1 MAESPTS
8 PTTTDQPTPQPVTP
22 TPQSNPP
29 DPSPLNPNPT
39 PPPPVITLPPPPSVQ
54 LYAPPPQI
62 PAVPPT
68 APSFRPATPPVPLV
82 PSAPPQF
89 SPIPVN
95 FQNPSVQPPGVTTPV
110 APMMMP
116 QQYAAVPGQPPPNPA
131 YRMYAPMPNGYPAP
145 QGSIPLPGMPRYPFP
160 PMVRPTYPPR
170 PPGPIMPPQLRPPV
184 MGIRGPIN
192 PPLIRPVAS
201 PSITPTD
208 KSQTTV
214 YVGKIASTIE
224 NDFIRS
230 LLELCGLVKNWKRA
244 QDPTDG
250 TPKGFGICEF
260 DSAEGVLRALRLL
273 CKLNVDGQEL
283 MINIAPATR
292 EYLERYV
299 EKKTESSKKLKETES
314 EGAEKEE
321 EGAPSAEKSEP
332 PKPSGEDVKKDDK
345 DSTKEETNDTASFG
359 IVTDEDR
366 EADREA
372 LEKLTGM
379 IEERLKNRPL
389 PPPPPLPAAD
399 ASGHSNS
406 EQPAG
411 SKDGDSDVDTP
422 RNGETN
428 IRDIG
433 SSITSYSIVEL
444 NKIVE
449 ISVTANIDYVSFE
462 IDLYKVRL
470 ISFVPLLLR
479 LIYFGDAAEDKNDDE
494 MTSDSKPTSEH
505 DKPETSSPDRS
516 RRHDRRSKERERDL
530 KREKERELERYERE
544 REQDRARR
552 DRERDYKI
560 KEDDRRYKA
569 RVKEWESRE
578 REKEYVRKLEKEKE
592 KEREYKR
599 KREVLDQEDEIDVS
613 DSKRRKHK
621 SSGSEERRRRL
632 REKEEDFD
640 DRLKEEEEVA
650 EAKRRAE
657 EELQKQKE
665 RDALEIPPVDHFIN
679 GGDKAVLPD
688 ETNVVI
694 KDEAAEETYNGG
706 EVTENG
712 NGDESVAGSNAALDT
727 RHDSNSSS
735 KKLGFGL
742 VGSGKRTAV
751 PSVFNEEEDEDARKD
766 KKMRPLVPI
775 DYSTEELQ
783 AVQSTISGAPSPNL
797 AAAAEFA
804 KRISSVTKEE
814 KPDAEKERSRRSHDR
829 SSLRDRGRNED
840 ETSRSR
846 DEGRKDNYVR
856 SRDREQGLDKAKTPD
871 NQKLLDAKQLIDL
884 IPKTKDELFSYEI
897 NWAIY
902 DKNELHDR
910 MRPWI
915 SKKITEFLGE
925 EETTLVDFI
934 VSSTQEHVKAS
945 EMLGRLQSILDDE
958 AEMFVL
964 KMWRMLIFEIKKIET
979 GLALRSKT

>member
-1 MAESPTS
+1 MAEFPTS

-39 PPPPVITLPPPPSVQ
+39 PPPPPPVITLPPPPSVQ

-95 FQNPSVQPPGVTTPV
+95 FQNPSVQPPGVTVPA

-145 QGSIPLPGMPRYPFP
+145 QGSIPLQGMPRYPSPFL
-160 PMVRPTYPPR
+160 PMVRPAFPPR
-170 PPGPIMPPQLRPPV
+170 PPGPIMPPQLRPPIT
-184 MGIRGPIN
+184 GIRGPIN

-283 MINIAPATR
+283 MN
-292 EYLERYV
+292 
-299 EKKTESSKKLKETES
+299 
-314 EGAEKEE
+314 EE

-332 PKPSGEDVKKDDK
+332 PKPSGEDIKKDDK

-399 ASGHSNS
+399 ASGHANS

-433 SSITSYSIVEL
+433 SSMTSYSIVEL

-494 MTSDSKPTSEH
+494 ITSDSKPTSEH
-505 DKPETSSPDRS
+505 DKPETSSPDRG

-665 RDALEIPPVDHFIN
+665 KDALEIPPVDHFMN
-679 GGDKAVLPD
+679 GGDKAVLPE

-694 KDEAAEETYNGG
+694 KDEAAEETYNGDYGG
-706 EVTENG
+706 EFTENG

-829 SSLRDRGRNED
+829 SSLRDRGRNDD
-840 ETSRSR
+840 ETSRGR
-846 DEGRKDNYVR
+846 DEGRKDNYAR
-856 SRDREQGLDKAKTPD
+856 SRDREHGLDKAKTPD

>member
-1 MAESPTS
+1 
-8 PTTTDQPTPQPVTP
+8 
-22 TPQSNPP
+22 
-29 DPSPLNPNPT
+29 
-39 PPPPVITLPPPPSVQ
+39 
-54 LYAPPPQI
+54 
-62 PAVPPT
+62 
-68 APSFRPATPPVPLV
+68 
-82 PSAPPQF
+82 
-89 SPIPVN
+89 
-95 FQNPSVQPPGVTTPV
+95 
-110 APMMMP
+110 
-116 QQYAAVPGQPPPNPA
+116 
-131 YRMYAPMPNGYPAP
+131 
-145 QGSIPLPGMPRYPFP
+145 MPRYPSPFL
-160 PMVRPTYPPR
+160 PMVRPTYPPGPPR
-170 PPGPIMPPQLRPPV
+170 PPGPIMPPQLRLPV
-184 MGIRGPIN
+184 TGIRGPIN
-192 PPLIRPVAS
+192 PPLVRPVAS

-208 KSQTTV
+208 KSQTTL

-230 LLELCGLVKNWKRA
+230 LLELCGLVKNWKRP

-250 TPKGFGICEF
+250 KPKGFGICEF

-299 EKKTESSKKLKETES
+299 EKKTESLKKLKETES

-433 SSITSYSIVEL
+433 SSITSYSIVGL
-444 NKIVE
+444 NKFVE

-462 IDLYKVRL
+462 IDLYKVCL
-470 ISFVPLLLR
+470 ISFVPFLLR

-665 RDALEIPPVDHFIN
+665 KDALEIPPVDHFIN

-694 KDEAAEETYNGG
+694 KDEAAEETYNGDYGG

-829 SSLRDRGRNED
+829 SSLRDRGRNDD
-840 ETSRSR
+840 ETSRGR
-846 DEGRKDNYVR
+846 DEGRKDNYAR

>member
-1 MAESPTS
+1 
-8 PTTTDQPTPQPVTP
+8 
-22 TPQSNPP
+22 
-29 DPSPLNPNPT
+29 
-39 PPPPVITLPPPPSVQ
+39 
-54 LYAPPPQI
+54 
-62 PAVPPT
+62 
-68 APSFRPATPPVPLV
+68 
-82 PSAPPQF
+82 
-89 SPIPVN
+89 
-95 FQNPSVQPPGVTTPV
+95 
-110 APMMMP
+110 
-116 QQYAAVPGQPPPNPA
+116 VPGQPPQPNPA
-131 YRMYAPMPNGYPAP
+131 FRMYSPMPNGYPVT
-145 QGSIPLPGMPRYPFP
+145 QGTIPLQGMPRYPSPFA
-160 PMVRPTYPPR
+160 PMVRPTFLPR
-170 PPGPIMPPQLRPPV
+170 PPTAIGIVPPLLRPPV
-184 MGIRGPIN
+184 PGIRGSIM
-192 PPLIRPVAS
+192 PPVFRPAGV
-201 PSITPTD
+201 PSVTPTD
-208 KSQTTV
+208 KPQTTV
-214 YVGKIASTIE
+214 YVGKIATVE
-224 NDFIRS
+224 NDFILP
-230 LLELCGLVKNWKRA
+230 LLELCGPVKNWKRF
-244 QDPTDG
+244 QDPTTG
-250 TPKGFGICEF
+250 APKSFGICEF
-260 DSAEGVLRALRLL
+260 ESAEGVLRALRLL

-283 MINIAPATR
+283 MINVADATNK
-292 EYLERYV
+292 YLAQFV
-299 EKKTESSKKLKETES
+299 EKKTESLKKLKETES

-332 PKPSGEDVKKDDK
+332 PKPSGEDLKKDDK
-345 DSTKEETNDTASFG
+345 DSSNEETKDTASFG

-372 LEKLTGM
+372 LEKLTRM

-399 ASGHSNS
+399 ASGKSNS
-406 EQPAG
+406 EEPAR
-411 SKDGDSDVDTP
+411 SRDGDSDVDMT
-422 RNGETN
+422 RN
-428 IRDIG
+428 
-433 SSITSYSIVEL
+433 
-444 NKIVE
+444 
-449 ISVTANIDYVSFE
+449 
-462 IDLYKVRL
+462 
-470 ISFVPLLLR
+470 
-479 LIYFGDAAEDKNDDE
+479 AEDKNDDE

-516 RRHDRRSKERERDL
+516 REHDRRSKERE
-530 KREKERELERYERE
+530 KKEKERQLERYERE
-544 REQDRARR
+544 RMQDRARR

-578 REKEYVRKLEKEKE
+578 REKEYLRKVEKEKE
-592 KEREYKR
+592 KEKEYKR
-599 KREVLDQEDEIDVS
+599 KREVMDQEDDIDGG
-613 DSKRRKHK
+613 DLKRRKHK
-621 SSGSEERRRRL
+621 SSSSEERRRRL
-632 REKEEDFD
+632 REKEEDSE

-657 EELQKQKE
+657 EELLQQKQEEK
-665 RDALEIPPVDHFIN
+665 DAAEIPPVHFID
-679 GGDKAVLPD
+679 GRDKAVLRD
-688 ETNVVI
+688 ESNVGA
-694 KDEAAEETYNGG
+694 KDEPVEETYNGDYGG

-712 NGDESVAGSNAALDT
+712 NGDESVAGSIAALDT
-727 RHDSNSSS
+727 RQDSNVSS

-751 PSVFNEEEDEDARKD
+751 HSVFKEEEDEDARKD

-783 AVQSTISGAPSPNL
+783 AVQSTTSGAPSPNL

-804 KRISSVTKEE
+804 KRISGVSKEE
-814 KPDAEKERSRRSHDR
+814 KPDAEKDRSRRSHDR
-829 SSLRDRGRNED
+829 SSLRDRGRNDD
-840 ETSRSR
+840 ETNRGR
-846 DEGRKDNYVR
+846 DEGRKDNYAR

-884 IPKTKDELFSYEI
+884 IPKTKDELFAYEI
-897 NWAIY
+897 NWAVY

-964 KMWRMLIFEIKKIET
+964 KMWRMLIFEIKKIES